1 MGPGAN
7 VGRPPAPGRPCCL
20 ADHAERHHHGVT
32 LDRGAMMA
40 KMQHVFMP
48 LTLPVVLSR
57 DEVKRLIA
65 HDERGIP
72 FASVLAVSSLGRCPT
87 PTRLP
92 APHSD
97 GAAHGAVVRERL
109 TRAVSFTM
117 SSGAEE

>member
-1 MGPGAN
+1 
-7 VGRPPAPGRPCCL
+7 
-20 ADHAERHHHGVT
+20 
-32 LDRGAMMA
+32 MMA

-87 PTRLP
+87 PTRPP

-97 GAAHGAVVRERL
+97 GAAHGAGVRERL